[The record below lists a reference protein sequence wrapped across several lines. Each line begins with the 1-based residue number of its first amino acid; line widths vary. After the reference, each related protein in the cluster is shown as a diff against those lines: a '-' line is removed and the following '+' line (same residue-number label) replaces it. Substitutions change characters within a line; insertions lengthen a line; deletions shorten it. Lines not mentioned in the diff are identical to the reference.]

1 LRLHHPTPDEL
12 DLPSVFHAL
21 SDPQRLGIVRQLA
34 RSDNAMPCHALG
46 IDGTKS
52 TLTHHMRVLRE
63 AGLIWQEPTGTTKFT
78 SLRRADIDARFPGL
92 LDAVLRTDEADGGRR
107 EPAGVRAEPDA
118 AELVR

>member
-1 LRLHHPTPDEL
+1 
-12 DLPSVFHAL
+12 
-21 SDPQRLGIVRQLA
+21 
-34 RSDNAMPCHALG
+34 MPCHALG